1 MPVKEAIIK
10 LKNQNKSHNIC
21 RNLVQ
26 SLQEEMHRPVQK
38 FQKAWKTTD
47 NKVIAEFYIL

>member
-10 LKNQNKSHNIC
+10 LKNQNKSQNFC

-26 SLQEEMHRPVQK
+26 SLQEEMHRPVQQL
-38 FQKAWKTTD
+38 QKAWKTTD
-47 NKVIAEFYIL
+47 KVIVEFYIL